1 MDCKSILTRM
11 TREEKAMLLSG
22 KDFWHTSALERLGLP
37 SVMMTDGP
45 HGLRKQGVKGDHL
58 GIGASLPS
66 TCFPTAAAT
75 ACSFDEQLLER
86 IGQALGEECRKED
99 VAVLLGPAMNIKR
112 NPLCGRNFEY
122 ISEDPHLTG
131 RLASAYVKGVQSQ
144 GVGTSLKHFAA
155 NSQEKRRNWQN
166 SVVDERA
173 LREIYLRAF
182 EETVKASQP
191 WTMMTAYNR
200 LNGHYCSENKRLM
213 TDIARKE
220 WGFDGLFVTDWGAMS
235 DPIASFRS
243 GLNLEMPGTCKGT
256 DKEILAAIQ
265 AGKMS
270 EQELDAAVLK
280 VLELLEKYAA
290 AKSRPYHC
298 DMEAH
303 LRLAQEAAEKSA
315 VLLRNNG
322 ALPLSDGPL
331 LVIGGMAQK
340 PRYQGSGS
348 SKVCPTKL
356 DSFCEAL
363 KAVGIPFRFAQG
375 YTDDSKQPD
384 HLLIQE
390 AAQLAGQYSQVVL
403 FAGLPDIFESEGYDR
418 DTMALPE
425 AHDRLIEAVAAA
437 NPNTVVVLQCGSP
450 VELPWREKVN
460 AILLTYL
467 SGCQGG
473 KAVLRLL
480 RGEVSPSG
488 KLAESWPVRYQDVP
502 NAETFAVPDEHIQ
515 CRESI
520 YVGYRWYDAA
530 KKEVAYPFGHGLSY
544 TTFTY
549 SGIVVEGDVV
559 RLTVTNSGQRDGAEV
574 VQLYTGLP
582 GSAIYRPPLELKG
595 FCKISLRSGES
606 REVSILLPRKSLS
619 VYDAASGKWLVE
631 NGEYTIA
638 VGASSRDIRLQT
650 KLSVS
655 DGAVLSPV
663 SYPAKAFTQQ
673 DFESLLGHPVPAPS
687 PVRPIT
693 YNTLLG
699 QIDTPFARIVLKIS
713 IRVAAKQMGGD
724 AQSYKAAENMMC
736 DMPIRSMGMG
746 GGTRSMIYGLTDIF
760 GGHLLRGLKKI
771 ILGK

>member
-1 MDCKSILTRM
+1 MNCKSILAKM
-11 TREEKAMLLSG
+11 TREEKALLLSG
-22 KDFWHTSALERLGLP
+22 KDFWHTNGLERLGLP

-75 ACSFDEQLLER
+75 ACSFDEELLER

-122 ISEDPHLTG
+122 ISEDPLVTG
-131 RLASAYVKGVQSQ
+131 RLAAACVKGVQGQ

-182 EETVKASQP
+182 EETVKASRP

-200 LNGHYCSENKRLM
+200 LNGYYCSENKRLM
-213 TDIARKE
+213 TDIARGE

-235 DPIASFRS
+235 DPVASFRN

-265 AGKMS
+265 TGRMS
-270 EQELDAAVLK
+270 DQELDAAVLK
-280 VLELLEKYAA
+280 VLELLENYTAA
-290 AKSRPYHC
+290 QSKPYQC

-315 VLLRNNG
+315 VLLKNNG
-322 ALPLSDGPL
+322 ALPLSDAPL
-331 LVIGGMAQK
+331 LVVGGMARK

-348 SKVCPTKL
+348 SKVCPAKL

-363 KAVGIPFRFAQG
+363 DEAGIRYQFAQG
-375 YTDDSKQPD
+375 YSDDCKQPD
-384 HLLIQE
+384 DGLIQE
-390 AAQLAGQYSQVVL
+390 AARLAGQHPQVVL

-425 AHDRLIEAVAAA
+425 AHNRLIEAVAAA
-437 NPNTVVVLQCGSP
+437 NPNTAVVLQCGSP

-488 KLAESWPVRYQDVP
+488 KLAETWPVRYQDVP

-515 CRESI
+515 YRESI

-530 KKEVAYPFGHGLSY
+530 KKDVAYPFGHGLSY
-544 TTFTY
+544 TSFAY
-549 SGIVVEGDVV
+549 SDLTVENDLV
-559 RLTVTNSGQRDGAEV
+559 RLTVTNIGQRDGAEI
-574 VQLYTGLP
+574 VQVYTGLP
-582 GSAIYRPPLELKG
+582 DSAVYRPPLELRG
-595 FCKISLRSGES
+595 FRKISLRPGES
-606 REVSILLPRKSLS
+606 KGVSIPLPRSSLAI
-619 VYDAASGKWLVE
+619 YDAASGKWLVE
-631 NGEYTIA
+631 NGEYIVA
-638 VGASSRDIRLQT
+638 VGASSRDIRLQA

-655 DGAVLSPV
+655 DGAVPAPV
-663 SYPAKAFTQQ
+663 SYPVKAFTQR
-673 DFESLLGHPVPAPS
+673 DFEALLGHPVSSPS
-687 PVRPIT
+687 PARPVT
-693 YNTLLG
+693 VNTLLG
-699 QIDTPFARIVLKIS
+699 QIDTFIARMVLKLS

-724 AQSYKAAENMMC
+724 AQSHKAAENMMG

-746 GGTRSMIYGLTDIF
+746 GGTRNTVYGLADIF
-760 GGHLLRGLKKI
+760 DGHLLRGLKKI